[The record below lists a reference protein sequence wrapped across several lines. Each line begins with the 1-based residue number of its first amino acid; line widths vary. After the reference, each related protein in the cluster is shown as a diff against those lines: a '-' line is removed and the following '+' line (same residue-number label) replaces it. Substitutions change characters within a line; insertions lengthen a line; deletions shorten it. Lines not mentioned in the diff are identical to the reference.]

1 MKPEGG
7 VRVRVDNRRT
17 FALRSREKR
26 VSKKLTL
33 NLLNDGA
40 TMIPS
45 DFHRGRRLR
54 TSLTMRELVRENEIR
69 PQDLIMPYFVAETD
83 DAAFMKEISSM
94 PGQYQ
99 LSLAQLEK
107 RVGEAVDNGLKSCIL
122 FGIPAA
128 KDETGSQ
135 AYADDGIV
143 QQAIRLLKDRWPHLI
158 VVADTCLCEYTSH
171 GHCGLVKNGEV
182 LNDPTLNLLA
192 KAAVAQAR
200 AGADIV
206 APSDM
211 MDGRVA
217 AIRAALDDAGFVN
230 TPIMSYAVKFASAFY
245 GPFREAAESTPQFGD
260 RKTYQMDPPN
270 GREAMREAA
279 ADLME
284 GADILM
290 VKPGLPYL
298 DIIRQVRDAFDTPV
312 AAYQVSGEYSMIKAA
327 AQNGW
332 IDEKA
337 VIMESLVAFKRA
349 GADLILTY
357 FTEDVLKT
365 LK

>member
-1 MKPEGG
+1 
-7 VRVRVDNRRT
+7 
-17 FALRSREKR
+17 
-26 VSKKLTL
+26 
-33 NLLNDGA
+33 
-40 TMIPS
+40 MIPS

-54 TSLTMRELVRENEIR
+54 SSLTLREMVRENEVR
-69 PQDLIMPYFVAETD
+69 PQDLIMPYFVAETED
-83 DAAFMKEISSM
+83 ESFMKEISSM

-99 LSLAQLEK
+99 LSLKQLEK
-107 RVGEAVDNGLKSCIL
+107 KVGEAVANGLRSCIL
-122 FGIPAA
+122 FGIPTQ

-135 AYADDGIV
+135 AYADSGIV
-143 QQAIRLLKDRWPHLI
+143 QQAIRLLKDRWPDLM

-192 KAAVAQAR
+192 RTAVAQVR
-200 AGADIV
+200 AGADMV

-230 TPIMSYAVKFASAFY
+230 TPIMSYAVKYASAFY
-245 GPFREAAESTPQFGD
+245 GPFREAAESAPQFGD

-270 GREAMREAA
+270 AREAMREAA

-327 AQNGW
+327 AANGW
-332 IDEKA
+332 IDEQA
-337 VIMESLVAFKRA
+337 VVMESLAAFKRA

-357 FTEDVLKT
+357 FTEDVLKA